1 MITGSI
7 ADRDGR
13 IRKGD
18 RVLSI
23 NGKIIKGATHREAL
37 DILKSPRAEVV
48 LVLSRPIQQSASI
61 HDLSSCRSSS
71 DLLRLT
77 GDSDYRLS
85 DYRSSDFR
93 SSDFRSYRR
102 TASLASIS
110 SVDSPGIET
119 PVVEDKRNYKNVR
132 ATLNKDGA
140 GLGFILEGGKDSPL
154 GDRPLA
160 IKKIFK
166 G

>member
-77 GDSDYRLS
+77 GDSDFRF
-85 DYRSSDFR
+85 SDFR

-119 PVVEDKRNYKNVR
+119 PLVEDKRNYKNVR

>member
-1 MITGSI
+1 MISGSI

-48 LVLSRPIQQSASI
+48 LVLSRPIQQSVSI
-61 HDLSSCRSSS
+61 QDLSSCRSSS

-77 GDSDYRLS
+77 GDSDFRFS
-85 DYRSSDFR
+85 DYR

-119 PVVEDKRNYKNVR
+119 SVVEDKRNYKNVR